1 MRIKVPLLA
10 YAAAALVGAVVFV
23 VLAVVINQERV
34 SPESLIYI
42 LPALV
47 IIGAVVAAPAAAPTI
62 IITERRRSGPF
73 WVFLAAG
80 LVAGFAILG
89 VFSYAAGWTAKS
101 LVLIPAP
108 TTAASLTYWLV
119 AWHWLPPK
127 DEIDATLEVFE

>member
-10 YAAAALVGAVVFV
+10 YAAAALAGAAVFAG
-23 VLAVVINQERV
+23 LSTVINQEPV
-34 SPESLIYI
+34 SFDLLIYA
-42 LPALV
+42 LPALF
-47 IIGAVVAAPAAAPTI
+47 IIGAVVAAPVAAPTI

-89 VFSYAAGWTAKS
+89 VLTYFTGWASKG
-101 LVLIPAP
+101 LILIPAP

-119 AWHWLPPK
+119 AWHWFAPK
-127 DEIDATLEVFE
+127 DTVEAERKVFE

>member
-10 YAAAALVGAVVFV
+10 YAAAALVGALVFV
-23 VLAVVINQERV
+23 VLAVVINREPI
-34 SPESLIYI
+34 SPETLIFAV
-42 LPALV
+42 PVLV
-47 IIGAVVAAPAAAPTI
+47 IIGAVVATPAAAPTI

-89 VFSYAAGWTAKS
+89 VITYAAGWTANS
-101 LVLIPAP
+101 LILIPVP
-108 TTAASLTYWLV
+108 TTAAALTYWLV

-127 DEIDATLEVFE
+127 DEIEATLEVFE